1 MVKRHS
7 IVAAHCRTVMTA
19 YLCGPRNLSTM
30 TRLSTPSGPVHGSSL
45 EADGTTVHRFLGIP
59 YAAPPSGAHR
69 FRPPVPVPPWTEALD
84 CTAPGPAAPQNPESP
99 APPGARPRTWS
110 EEGCLNLNIW
120 TPGTDGPARPVMVWV
135 HGGAYLLGAN
145 SDGMYDGAR
154 LAAAAGVV
162 LVSINYRL
170 GALGFLHLADL
181 LGAGYEDSGNL
192 ALLDQLEALRWV
204 RRNIGA
210 FGGDPD
216 NVTVFGESAGAA
228 AIGTLL
234 GMPASDGLFRR
245 AIMQSGTAE
254 RYRRPEDSARISAG
268 FLGLCGLDES
278 TAKELLTLPV
288 ERLLEAQAALERRLA
303 AETFAVPLPFQPTV
317 GTPSLPVP
325 PLDSVRAGLNSGVDL
340 LIGTNLNEGS
350 FAVEMRPPAAGD
362 PDYPGRAAAVLAG
375 AGVPSAQAS
384 GYPQA
389 LARVLFREPAGKELL
404 EAAIAD
410 TVYRQPSNRLLA
422 ARQLAAEDNS
432 TAQGGAGKTFAY
444 LFTWRSPAMGGKL
457 GACHALDIPFVFRHL
472 DAPEAAFLTRGKA
485 PEALGDAMSGAWAA
499 FAGTGN
505 PATAG
510 LEWPEYGEA
519 RSTLV
524 LGDEIR
530 LEDDP
535 RRELRE
541 FFEAVR
547 PLPAR

>member
-1 MVKRHS
+1 
-7 IVAAHCRTVMTA
+7 MT
-19 YLCGPRNLSTM
+19 C
-30 TRLSTPSGPVHGSSL
+30 LSTPSGPVRGSWL
-45 EADGTTVHRFLGIP
+45 DTDGTTLHRFLGIP
-59 YAAPPSGAHR
+59 YAGPPSGANR
-69 FRPPVPVPPWTEALD
+69 FRPPVPVRPWNEVLD

-110 EEGCLNLNIW
+110 EEGCLNLNVW
-120 TPGTDGPARPVMVWV
+120 TPGTDAAARPVMVWI

-170 GALGFLHLADL
+170 GALGFLHLVDL
-181 LGAGYEDSGNL
+181 LGPGYEDSSNL
-192 ALLDQLEALRWV
+192 ALLDQLEALRWI
-204 RRNIGA
+204 RRNISA

-216 NVTVFGESAGAA
+216 NVTIFGESAGAA

-234 GMPASDGLFRR
+234 GMPASEGLFRR

-254 RYRRPEDSARISAG
+254 RYRLPADSARVSAG
-268 FLGLCGLDES
+268 FLGLCGLEEPS
-278 TAKELLTLPV
+278 AKELLTLPV

-325 PLDSVRAGLNSGVDL
+325 PLESIRNGLNKNVDL

-350 FAVEMRPPAAGD
+350 FAVELRPPAAGD
-362 PDYPGRAAAVLAG
+362 PDYPDRAASVLAG
-375 AGVPSAQAS
+375 AGIPAAEAP
-384 GYPQA
+384 GYAAA
-389 LARVLFREPAGKELL
+389 LAQMLNREPAGKELL

-410 TVYRQPSNRLLA
+410 SVYRQPSNRLLA
-422 ARQLAAEDNS
+422 ARQLAAL
-432 TAQGGAGKTFAY
+432 GGAAGRTFAY
-444 LFTWRSPAMGGKL
+444 LFTWPSPAMGGKL

-472 DAPEAAFLTRGKA
+472 EAPEAAFLTRGKA
-485 PEALGDAMSGAWAA
+485 PEALGDMMSGAWAA
-499 FAGTGN
+499 FAGTGT

-510 LEWPEYGEA
+510 RGWPEYGEA
-519 RSTLV
+519 RSTMV
-524 LGDEIR
+524 LDADTH

-535 RRELRE
+535 RREIRE
-541 FFEAVR
+541 FFEGVR
-547 PLPAR
+547 PLPER

>member
-1 MVKRHS
+1 
-7 IVAAHCRTVMTA
+7 
-19 YLCGPRNLSTM
+19 M
-30 TRLSTPSGPVHGSSL
+30 TRLSTPAGSVRGSSL
-45 EADGTTVHRFLGIP
+45 DADGTTIHRFLGIP
-59 YAAPPSGAHR
+59 YAAPPSGANR
-69 FRPPVPVPPWTEALD
+69 FRPPVPAAPWAGVLD
-84 CTAPGPAAPQNPESP
+84 CTAAGPAAPQNPENP

-120 TPGTDGPARPVMVWV
+120 TPATDGPGRPVMVWI
-135 HGGAYLLGAN
+135 HGGAYLSGAN

-181 LGAGYEDSGNL
+181 LGQGYEDSSNL

-204 RRNIGA
+204 RRNIAA

-234 GMPASDGLFRR
+234 GMPASEGLFRR
-245 AIMQSGTAE
+245 AIMQSGTVE
-254 RYRRPEDSARISAG
+254 RYRRPEESARVSAG
-268 FLGLCGLDES
+268 FLGLCGLDGP

-288 ERLLEAQAALERRLA
+288 ERLLEAQAALERQLA
-303 AETFAVPLPFQPTV
+303 AKTFAVPLPFQPTV

-325 PLDSVRAGLNSGVDL
+325 PLDSVHAGLNSGVDL

-350 FAVEMRPPAAGD
+350 FAVEMRPAAAGD
-362 PDYPGRAAAVLAG
+362 PDYPDRAAAVLAS
-375 AGVPSAQAS
+375 AGVPSADAS
-384 GYPQA
+384 GYTEA
-389 LARVLFREPAGKELL
+389 LTRVLSRQPGGKELL

-422 ARQLAAEDNS
+422 ARQEAARN
-432 TAQGGAGKTFAY
+432 GAGKTFAY

-472 DAPEAAFLTRGKA
+472 DAPEAAFLTRGMA
-485 PEALGDAMSGAWAA
+485 PQSLSDAMSGAWAA
-499 FAGTGN
+499 FAATGN
-505 PATAG
+505 PASAG
-510 LEWPEYGEA
+510 LDWPGFGAA
-519 RSTLV
+519 RSTMV
-524 LGDEIR
+524 LDDNARVE
-530 LEDDP
+530 EDP
-535 RRELRE
+535 RGEIRE
-541 FFEAVR
+541 FFEGVR

>member
-1 MVKRHS
+1 
-7 IVAAHCRTVMTA
+7 
-19 YLCGPRNLSTM
+19 M
-30 TRLSTPSGPVHGSSL
+30 TRLSTPSGSVRGSLL
-45 EADGTTVHRFLGIP
+45 ETDGTSIHRFLGIP
-59 YAAPPSGAHR
+59 YAAPPSGANR
-69 FRPPVPVPPWTEALD
+69 FRPPVPVPPWNEVLD
-84 CTAPGPAAPQNPESP
+84 CTAPGPAAPQNPELP
-99 APPGARPRTWS
+99 APPGSTPRIWS
-110 EEGCLNLNIW
+110 EDDCLNLNVW
-120 TPGTDGPARPVMVWV
+120 TPGTDGPARPVMIWI

-170 GALGFLHLADL
+170 GALGFLHLAEL
-181 LGAGYEDSGNL
+181 LGPRYEDSSNL

-204 RRNIGA
+204 SRNIGA

-234 GMPASDGLFRR
+234 GMPASEGLFRR

-254 RYRRPEDSARISAG
+254 RYRQPEDSARISST
-268 FLGLCGLDES
+268 FLELCGLDAS
-278 TAKELLTLPV
+278 SARELLTLPV
-288 ERLLEAQAALERRLA
+288 EQLLDAQHKLERHMA
-303 AETFAVPLPFQPTV
+303 AGSFAVPLPFQPTV
-317 GTPSLPVP
+317 GTPSLPLP
-325 PLDSVRAGLNSGVDL
+325 PLESVRGGVNAAVDL

-350 FAVEMRPPAAGD
+350 FAVEMRPPVADD
-362 PDYPGRAAAVLAG
+362 PDYPDRAAAVLAG
-375 AGVPSAQAS
+375 AGIPAAEAPR
-384 GYPQA
+384 YAAA
-389 LARVLFREPAGKELL
+389 LALVLDREPSGKELL

-410 TVYRQPSNRLLA
+410 SVYRQPSNRLLA
-422 ARQLAAEDNS
+422 TRHPA
-432 TAQGGAGKTFAY
+432 TANGATGRTFAY
-444 LFTWRSPAMGGKL
+444 LFTWPSPSMGGKL

-485 PEALGDAMSGAWAA
+485 PQALGDAMSGAWAA
-499 FAGTGN
+499 FAHAGR
-505 PATAG
+505 PAVTG
-510 LEWPEYGEA
+510 LEWPEYGEQ

-524 LGDEIR
+524 FDADTH

-535 RRELRE
+535 RREIRE